1 MRRQGPSA
9 RRPTENKSDA
19 HRINDTSFDVDEPNR
34 FWCGDITYIWTK
46 EGWMYLAVV
55 LGLFSRQVVGF
66 SMGERMTRTVS
77 APAGPIENLRTHP
90 KFHLPAGP
98 RWGYLISA

>member
-9 RRPTENKSDA
+9 GRPTENKSDA
-19 HRINDTSFDVDEPNR
+19 HSINDTSFDVDEPNR

-55 LGLFSRQVVGF
+55 LGLFSRQVLGF
-66 SMGERMTRTVS
+66 SMGERM
-77 APAGPIENLRTHP
+77 IP
-90 KFHLPAGP
+90 KVP
-98 RWGYLISA
+98 RPDSRGISSCHFL